1 MAIQLEFIDFIVP
14 IKTIKEK
21 YPGGWEQCIKDHK
34 KSIGGAI
41 WYDDHLFR
49 TGAMSPM
56 GIGYLIEEWG
66 ELGFHTHD
74 GGNNPSKWI
83 DVCVIESMFGGATLP
98 CDWIEVVDD
107 IAYLKNESKGEVIGR
122 VHFSKQGKSVKPS
135 TTVTFFPADKT
146 K

>member
-21 YPGGWEQCIKDHK
+21 YPGGWEQCLKDHENC
-34 KSIGGAI
+34 IGGAI

-66 ELGFHTHD
+66 KLGFHTYD
-74 GGNNPSKWI
+74 GGNNPTKWI
-83 DVCVIESMFGGATLP
+83 DVCVVQFLLGGVTLP
-98 CDWIEVVDD
+98 CDWIEVVGN

-122 VHFSKQGKSVKPS
+122 HNVSKQDRPIRSSIKC
-135 TTVTFFPADKT
+135 
-146 K
+146 